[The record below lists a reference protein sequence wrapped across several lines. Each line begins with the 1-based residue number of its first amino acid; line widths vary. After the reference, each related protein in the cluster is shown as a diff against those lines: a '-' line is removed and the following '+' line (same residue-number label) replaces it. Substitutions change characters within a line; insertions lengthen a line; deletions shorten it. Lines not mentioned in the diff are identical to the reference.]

1 MEWSPHR
8 AFPQDL
14 HTLHHS
20 LLLLPLEPRPESKDH
35 PGSLYI
41 SHNYHNSPII
51 MNLTLVP
58 NSNLVGIPVYP
69 IFRQSY
75 DFWTYWFQFGV
86 YPIDKHLCLFLPSEE
101 QNLWILSALQSAR
114 ASRRLCGE
122 GTPSQGTMK
131 KCKWTS
137 KRLSLSYTLIPSPA
151 WGIILINIKIV
162 YIIRYA

>member
-101 QNLWILSALQSAR
+101 QNLWICLPCKVPALVGGCVEKVPLHKEPWKNANEPAR
-114 ASRRLCGE
+114 DCLWVYLDPK
-122 GTPSQGTMK
+122 PSM
-131 KCKWTS
+131 
-137 KRLSLSYTLIPSPA
+137 RNY
-151 WGIILINIKIV
+151 IN
-162 YIIRYA
+162 